1 MVVVDFRVELGAGAA
16 VVAMPTRWAPRLI
29 MGKVSIGNN
38 YIHVSMYYSIVW
50 QFHAI
55 DCGGS
60 FTSWPNGFEPR
71 REPFVADRRRRWP
84 SKQSA

>member
-1 MVVVDFRVELGAGAA
+1 MVVVDFRVELGAGTA
-16 VVAMPTRWAPRLI
+16 VVAMPARSVPRLI
-29 MGKVSIGNN
+29 MGLNTVGNN
-38 YIHVSMYYSIVW
+38 YIHASMYYSIVW
-50 QFHAI
+50 QLHAI
-55 DCGGS
+55 GCGGS